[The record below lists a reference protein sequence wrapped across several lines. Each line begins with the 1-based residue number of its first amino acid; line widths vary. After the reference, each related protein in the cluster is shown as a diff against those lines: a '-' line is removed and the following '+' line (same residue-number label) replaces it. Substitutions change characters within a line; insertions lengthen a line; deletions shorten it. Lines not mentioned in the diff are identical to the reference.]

1 MSKVLQDFILSGIL
15 ILSGGIFL
23 AALVIAYNNR
33 MDRVWTIHDCVMEKW
48 VESETATGIMPT
60 QWEEDHWRDQ
70 CTQAWSAMPTK
81 RG

>member
-1 MSKVLQDFILSGIL
+1 MHKVLPDSIVYSLL
-15 ILSGGIFL
+15 ILSIGVFFTAFIKL
-23 AALVIAYNNR
+23 HNNR
-33 MDRVWTIHDCVMEKW
+33 MDRAWTIHDCVMEKW
-48 VESETATGIMPT
+48 VESETSTGIMPT